1 MAVFEGPLGRRE
13 PSDWEHVERYPIR
26 ALTAPERPIG
36 VPVVI
41 GVPWYTEFDH
51 PVKGRDGRWRV
62 ATDGRLTRVRGG
74 HCVCLLPKDVTDRV
88 SWWLFYNQGQEGA
101 CVGFG
106 CSRCQSLLNRKRY
119 DARWLYQTAQYGDEY
134 ANTPPEEG
142 TSVRAG
148 FDTMRQLGLK
158 IVHGKNTSEALAAEG
173 ISANRWATNMQDVLT
188 TLGRSN
194 ATEIPWLN
202 SWGLRGYPHTVWVPV
217 AVHER
222 LESQGAEYGIVT
234 DR

>member
-1 MAVFEGPLGRRE
+1 MGRRE
-13 PSDWEHVERYPIR
+13 PSDWRHVDRYPIR
-26 ALTAPERPIG
+26 ALAASARPVN

-41 GVPWYTEFDH
+41 GIPWYTEFDR
-51 PVKGRDGRWRV
+51 PVKGKDGRWRV
-62 ATDGRLTRVRGG
+62 ATDGRLTQVRGG
-74 HCVCLLPKDVTDRV
+74 HCVCLPPVGLSDRLA
-88 SWWLFYNQGQEGA
+88 WWIFYNQGREGA

-119 DARWLYQTAQYGDEY
+119 DAPWLYHTAQYGDEY
-134 ANTPPEEG
+134 ADTPPEEG

-148 FDTMRQLGLK
+148 FDVMRTIGLK
-158 IVHGKNTSEALAAEG
+158 ITRGRVTSDALVVEG

-188 TLGRSN
+188 TLGRPS

-217 AVHER
+217 PVHEQ
-222 LESQGAEYGIVT
+222 LMSQGAEYGIGT